1 MNEASEDLKVIK
13 WMCQCEKE
21 EKGGWAECVYART
34 DEKNRYKK
42 YSNDNNLSS

>member
-21 EKGGWAECVYART
+21 KKVADPSVSVCVYART
-34 DEKNRYKK
+34 DAKNR
-42 YSNDNNLSS
+42 